1 MDSISC
7 EEIFRMTQQVWTPML
22 SFPLKLKPERP
33 TGTALGGE
41 SVVGS
46 VSLNGDWQGAV
57 TLEFSQSS
65 LVSVRDKSLGWRLK
79 RPSPKISTTR
89 WVN

>member
-33 TGTALGGE
+33 TELHWAENL
-41 SVVGS
+41 
-46 VSLNGDWQGAV
+46 W
-57 TLEFSQSS
+57 LEAC
-65 LVSVRDKSLGWRLK
+65 L
-79 RPSPKISTTR
+79 STEIGR
-89 WVN
+89 VL

>member
-1 MDSISC
+1 
-7 EEIFRMTQQVWTPML
+7 ML

-33 TGTALGGE
+33 TGTAMGGE

-57 TLEFSQSS
+57 DAGVLTKARLS
-65 LVSVRDKSLGWRLK
+65 L
-79 RPSPKISTTR
+79 R
-89 WVN
+89 WTDLWNGGRRGRI